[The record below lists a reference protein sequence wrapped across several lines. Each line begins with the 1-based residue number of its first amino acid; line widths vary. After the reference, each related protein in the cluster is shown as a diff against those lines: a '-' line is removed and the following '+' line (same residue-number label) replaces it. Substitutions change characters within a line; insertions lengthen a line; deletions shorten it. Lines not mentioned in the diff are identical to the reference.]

1 MINTYHE
8 KRMTPINRRR
18 RNILNR
24 IMILRIKNISV
35 NNFNREDYLYTIKV
49 ANEYRK
55 KNMEELRIFVLN
67 KYL

>member
-1 MINTYHE
+1 
-8 KRMTPINRRR
+8 MTPINRRR

>member
-35 NNFNREDYLYTIKV
+35 NNFNREDYLYTIKA

-55 KNMEELRIFVLN
+55 KNMEKLRIFVLN